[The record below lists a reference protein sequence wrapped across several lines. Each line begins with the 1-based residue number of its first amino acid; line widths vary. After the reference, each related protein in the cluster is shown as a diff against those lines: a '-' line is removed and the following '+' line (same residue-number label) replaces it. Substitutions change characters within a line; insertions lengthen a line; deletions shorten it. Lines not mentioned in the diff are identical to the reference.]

1 MYQFLINRKKV
12 GELIGNLEYWNKKY
26 YILKKDYVKKI
37 NNKLAEFCF
46 EERYKIIEKAIFNKR
61 SSLILEYQRMK
72 EKNKVSLA
80 YYIERWYSSDIVI
93 WDRLWLVKED
103 VIKWLKERLWE
114 ERLKEQ
120 VEFYKIYLLPERY
133 ALEEDEK
140 LFKMIIEWK
149 KLEGLIDEYY
159 IINVLNYYIFRE
171 FKERN
176 FRKKWND
183 IIVVLKD
190 YMESKGELIV
200 SEDVKEIIDRFDL
213 WIYKFVEY
221 KEDE

>member
-1 MYQFLINRKKV
+1 MI
-12 GELIGNLEYWNKKY
+12 Y
-26 YILKKDYVKKI
+26 YTLLKDYKKKI
-37 NNKLAEFCF
+37 KNKLKEFCIDKDS
-46 EERYKIIEKAIFNKR
+46 YGKIEDKIVHKKFNF
-61 SSLILEYQRMK
+61 

-159 IINVLNYYIFRE
+159 IMNVLNYTSKYDIFKRKDKDILLIKE
-171 FKERN
+171 WWVVIFKWE
-176 FRKKWND
+176 
-183 IIVVLKD
+183 I
-190 YMESKGELIV
+190 
-200 SEDVKEIIDRFDL
+200 KEIIEKFDL
-213 WIYKFVEY
+213 GIYKLHWCYESN
-221 KEDE
+221 E